1 MEKHRHVFEQMYDYE
16 TLYGG
21 YLLARRGKRFKD
33 QVLRYTSDLEENL
46 IDAQNNLI
54 WHSYEVGHA
63 HQFYEYFPKKRIIYA
78 LPFADRVIN
87 CAAYNTLI
95 PIYQKFYYE
104 HSYGSIEGKGP
115 IKAAKQLQY
124 WIRLVESKSAPWVL
138 VKCDVAKFF
147 FRIPFEV
154 QMRELTRPLD
164 DPQMTWFLDVALR
177 GNGQAFG
184 LPLDVVDVGT
194 CERIPGIG
202 MPVGSLLSQTTA
214 NVVMNRTDQFMK
226 RELHVPYYMRYMD
239 DMIFLVPSKAEAHD
253 VLGELSNFLQS
264 ELGLNLNNKTAI
276 LRPDSGIEFV
286 GKRIWPEKMELRR
299 STSLHMM
306 RHLNYIRKHYASGD
320 LDLEY
325 AMSVINSYI
334 GMMSH
339 CNNNAFREKVIADY
353 VLIRDSSK
361 VEISETE
368 GVFTRG

>member
-33 QVLRYTSDLEENL
+33 QVLQYTSNLEENL

-54 WHSYEVGHA
+54 WKSYEVGQA

-95 PIYQKFYYE
+95 PIYQKSYYE
-104 HSYGSIEGKGP
+104 HSYGSIAGKGP

-124 WIRLVESKSAPWVL
+124 WIRLVGNKPEPWVL

-154 QMRELTRPLD
+154 QMRELMRPID
-164 DPQMTWFLDVALR
+164 DPQMEWFLDTALR

-184 LPLDVVDVGT
+184 LPLDVVDVAL
-194 CERIPGIG
+194 CDRVAGIG

-239 DMIFLVPSKAEAHD
+239 DMIFLVPRKAEAHEI
-253 VLGELSNFLQS
+253 LRALSEFLQS

-276 LRPDSGIEFV
+276 MKPDAGVEFV

-299 STSLHMM
+299 STSLYMK
-306 RHLNYIRKHYASGD
+306 RHLNYIREHYASGELD
-320 LDLEY
+320 LDY
-325 AMSVINSYI
+325 ATSVIRSYL

-339 CNNNAFREKVIADY
+339 CNNDALIEKVLADY
-353 VLIRDSSK
+353 VLIRDSSV
-361 VEISETE
+361 VEIPEIE
-368 GVFTRG
+368 GVFTR